1 MKKKGKSREGKP
13 EPFSLS
19 RYTYNTEQVLYVTMF
34 GRRGRCEGSSPFPF
48 LFLLCYSLTLVAL
61 LCGRLENENK

>member
-19 RYTYNTEQVLYVTMF
+19 RYTYNTEQVYVWAEGKM
-34 GRRGRCEGSSPFPF
+34 RRVKSISIFVS
-48 LFLLCYSLTLVAL
+48 LMLLAYSRGLAVWET
-61 LCGRLENENK
+61 